1 MKRLRLP
8 ILVTPTVEAIGNCA
22 EEMFFALLRGQREGR
37 RVILLFPRDTKRI
50 FFSKAGL
57 GINRALTNLSFVNR
71 IDLPKPI
78 NFLGEILLTVGFASL
93 IAINKVLARTA
104 GQYSPVL
111 PAIPTF
117 GRRLLWSSRYKTPG
131 GFCANRTCWRKEFDQ
146 CVPLVPEQY
155 LSNNADRVLND
166 MGLPEGTPFVCLHVR
181 EGGYYGWKE
190 GPGKQIRNATI
201 NNYFDAMKYLTD
213 RGYWVVRLGDK
224 TMTPLPKFSAVIDYA
239 LSEHKSDETDIALVA
254 NCEFYIGHNSGPWDV
269 ANLLCKPIMM
279 PNMTDFFL
287 GYPWRSGDLGIF
299 KKIYSKTLSRNLHLE
314 EMLEVYLDPKCA
326 PSARSDL
333 DFVENNAQE
342 IMELLQ
348 EFLQLQD
355 DRAKHSGVASQ
366 SPKMLEL
373 TSRRRQVEN
382 EVHSMQFR
390 NAIEKDRLLS
400 RLRGCNGAIANNF
413 LQRIT

>member
-1 MKRLRLP
+1 
-8 ILVTPTVEAIGNCA
+8 
-22 EEMFFALLRGQREGR
+22 
-37 RVILLFPRDTKRI
+37 
-50 FFSKAGL
+50 
-57 GINRALTNLSFVNR
+57 
-71 IDLPKPI
+71 
-78 NFLGEILLTVGFASL
+78 
-93 IAINKVLARTA
+93 
-104 GQYSPVL
+104 
-111 PAIPTF
+111 
-117 GRRLLWSSRYKTPG
+117 
-131 GFCANRTCWRKEFDQ
+131 
-146 CVPLVPEQY
+146 
-155 LSNNADRVLND
+155 
-166 MGLPEGTPFVCLHVR
+166 
-181 EGGYYGWKE
+181 
-190 GPGKQIRNATI
+190 
-201 NNYFDAMKYLTD
+201 
-213 RGYWVVRLGDK
+213 
-224 TMTPLPKFSAVIDYA
+224 MTPLPKFSAVIDYA